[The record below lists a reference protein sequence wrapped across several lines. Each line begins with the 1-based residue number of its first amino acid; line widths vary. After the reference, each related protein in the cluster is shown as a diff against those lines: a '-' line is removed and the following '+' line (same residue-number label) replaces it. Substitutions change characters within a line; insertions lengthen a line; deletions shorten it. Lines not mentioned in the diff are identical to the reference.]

1 VDRYDE
7 GMFLGGK
14 LKLSGLWMGCIALG
28 LSSCADRF
36 KVEEDPLN
44 DYYANRPRY
53 QDPVRSTSERPWTA
67 PGSGLTTP
75 PDVVAAQ
82 GGNPLDTPGHQGAT
96 PSPKAEV
103 PATPVAQRPAIA
115 ASGPVNAHGGG
126 AFKKFGNLEGA
137 QIRESILGKNK
148 IKQFSD
154 FEPMV
159 ERMMDFKRWPK
170 TLHTVKLNGGELIK
184 TNFDMTDKFF
194 CEDFSLADTKIPS
207 FYNTNRSLRGRWEGP
222 SGKQAIAEMQRVNRA
237 HNQILRDY
245 KAAKEQKDEARMA
258 AIDKENGAYWKTFMS
273 CLAYSESGVFW
284 DRDDSKRWLSN
295 WNDYGIYQLNPDQR
309 AGGNLNDC
317 AKNWNQEF
325 PEEKIDEKKFRS
337 DAAYRKTIVTTANQR
352 FNTFCGL
359 SKIQQNL
366 AHQSA
371 RNEGCLNPFKKSYN
385 HFGALMQNSD
395 LNFLRCTSKL
405 IPSPGA
411 TKTPLEAFES
421 FRTAGKGAKESGA
434 STH

>member
-1 VDRYDE
+1 
-7 GMFLGGK
+7 MFLGGK
-14 LKLSGLWMGCIALG
+14 LRWTKLWLGCFALG

-36 KVEEDPLN
+36 KEEKDPLE
-44 DYYANRPRY
+44 DYYASRPHY
-53 QDPVRSTSERPWTA
+53 QEPQNVISGRPWTA
-67 PGSGLTTP
+67 SGTTPTTTAEGVLGSGAVP
-75 PDVVAAQ
+75 A
-82 GGNPLDTPGHQGAT
+82 NPLGHQGAT
-96 PSPKAEV
+96 PGGGMEV
-103 PATPVAQRPAIA
+103 PATPSAQKPAIA
-115 ASGPVNAHGGG
+115 GSGPVNAHGGG
-126 AFKKFGNLEGA
+126 RFKNFGSLEGA
-137 QIRESILGKNK
+137 QIRENILGKKK
-148 IKQFSD
+148 INQFTN

-159 ERMMDFKRWPK
+159 ERMMNFKRWPK
-170 TLHTVKLNGGELIK
+170 TIHTVKLSGGEFTK
-184 TNFDMTDKFF
+184 TNFNMTDKFF
-194 CEDFSLADTKIPS
+194 CEDFTLAETKIPS
-207 FYNTNRSLRGRWEGP
+207 FYGTNRSLKGRWESP
-222 SGKQAIAEMQRVNRA
+222 AGKQAIAEMQRVNKA

-245 KAAKEQKDEARMA
+245 KAAKDLNDEARMA
-258 AIDKENGAYWKTFMS
+258 AIDKDNGAYWKTFMS

-284 DRDDSKRWLSN
+284 EREDSKRWLSN
-295 WNDYGIYQLNPDQR
+295 WNDYGVYQLNPDQR

-325 PEEKIDEKKFRS
+325 PEEKVDEKKFRADS
-337 DAAYRKTIVTTANQR
+337 AYRKSIVTTSNQK

-411 TKTPLEAFES
+411 PKSSYEALES
-421 FRTAGKGAKESGA
+421 FRTAGKGAKESGTSA
-434 STH
+434 H